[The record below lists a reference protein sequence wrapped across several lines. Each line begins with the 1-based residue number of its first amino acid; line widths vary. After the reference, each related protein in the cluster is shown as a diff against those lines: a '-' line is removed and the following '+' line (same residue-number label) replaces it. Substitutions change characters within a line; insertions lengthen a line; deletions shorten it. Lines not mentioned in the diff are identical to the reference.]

1 MLDLLEMLLDLLGA
15 LFPPLRA
22 VLMALGVLLFGFCS
36 YVFFDTA
43 NPAGGIVFAV
53 FGAVCLALLVY
64 GLVKGHFKKR
74 GPHDRPGRRG
84 SRK

>member
-22 VLMALGVLLFGFCS
+22 VLVALGVLLFGLAAWA
-36 YVFFDTA
+36 FFSTA
-43 NPAGGIVFAV
+43 NPAGGIMFAV

-74 GPHDRPGRRG
+74 GPHGRPGRRR
-84 SRK
+84 RK

>member
-1 MLDLLEMLLDLLGA
+1 MELFQILFDLLMA
-15 LFPPLRA
+15 VSPQFAAA
-22 VLMALGVLLFGFCS
+22 VLLLSTLLFGFCS

-64 GLVKGHFKKR
+64 GLVKGSFRKPDTRSH
-74 GPHDRPGRRG
+74 PGRGR
-84 SRK
+84 RK